1 MDIPMNYLV
10 SSGIRL
16 ENTEEFN
23 KSFFKDIY
31 RQALNTIALIIRTNE
46 KKSVS
51 KSESAIKDESI
62 LPIYD
67 VQNTIAF
74 TGRRGTGK
82 TSAMLSVRNC
92 LLNPS
97 KITSDICEEKTIE
110 EIKNVHFISLP
121 KMIDASHLDVKE
133 DLLEVI
139 IANMLKELARVTSDR
154 EFDKREHGQKV
165 EELQRRLTKVQND
178 YDSLIQTNG
187 HTIPASYNM
196 LIQGAD
202 KHHIQSE
209 FKSIIDDYLYILS
222 DYKINKNSTKKHDKY
237 LVICIDD
244 IDMYPGDPMLIM
256 QCVYRYFT
264 LPNVLLL
271 TSWNYSML
279 YQYIYKHYYRRM
291 DLDNKVEETKYSE
304 RERLCH
310 EQSNDYLR
318 KIVPFDKRIVMPSWR
333 KSDYRDLID
342 KNISLYPKE
351 EFDKSFK
358 DQFPRLFPGRLY
370 SALSYKVK
378 NNENNISVKEFIFLM
393 LADRTGV
400 YLDASGY
407 KPHFMEPDGLRST
420 FELFDSLYTMNNIRN
435 DEGNSNRYRVIGND
449 EKIKQNYKLLLDTFY
464 FKLLPS
470 LRLNDEESDFFNTI
484 YREKLSRRSKAII
497 DYYYILLQRNNEE
510 KKALFDYENTI
521 EDHCFKHT
529 EVTINQDYSIGELFR
544 ILHHSTRL
552 GLFSKQ
558 LVKAILA
565 SYSFILPYYFDE
577 GTFMYYDKFE
587 KLVDKNDIEKV
598 QEIIFKGDKFKT
610 LFGIFGGSLL
620 GNWIYEMFGFK
631 ELHIKFSIE
640 NLRNFK
646 PNDNEKTNV
655 DNSLYALLNIL
666 MFIRIDR
673 LKELKELY
681 FTSINDDCYE
691 LETEIDPTAFFINAI
706 RFDEFSKEI
715 ERLSGGRFGDIIK
728 KRANM
733 LTCYCIS
740 SNITNSLNDEDKE
753 RYPIFVLPLHQVDM
767 IYNVIKRSLK
777 EIMYIS
783 DSELRIKSHR
793 KTEETDNEN
802 KTIESFY
809 QNIIKYLSRV
819 NLSYPVYDES
829 NVDKNI
835 FVERFYRLGLAM
847 NLWCSTQKND
857 QSVQTKRFD
866 PKSDEFRIY
875 GYYKINP
882 MFGEYCTFVTTEML
896 KKNNIDTMNSNKKT
910 NDSVLLSEIIDEI
923 VGKNKCKSITKK
935 QTEKKESPAKK
946 R

>member
-1 MDIPMNYLV
+1 
-10 SSGIRL
+10 
-16 ENTEEFN
+16 
-23 KSFFKDIY
+23 
-31 RQALNTIALIIRTNE
+31 
-46 KKSVS
+46 
-51 KSESAIKDESI
+51 
-62 LPIYD
+62 
-67 VQNTIAF
+67 
-74 TGRRGTGK
+74 
-82 TSAMLSVRNC
+82 MLSVRNC

-110 EIKNVHFISLP
+110 EIKKVHFISLP

-139 IANMLKELARVTSDR
+139 IANMLKELVRVTSDR
-154 EFDKREHGQKV
+154 EFDKRKFGQKV
-165 EELQRRLTKVQND
+165 EELQLRLTKVQND

-222 DYKINKNSTKKHDKY
+222 DYRINKHSTEKHDKY

-256 QCVYRYFT
+256 QCIYRYFT

-271 TSWNYSML
+271 TSWNYGML

-291 DLDNKVEETKYSE
+291 YLYNKVENANYSE

-310 EQSNDYLR
+310 DQSNDYLR

-351 EFDKSFK
+351 EFDKNFK
-358 DQFPRLFPGRLY
+358 EQFPRLFPGRLY
-370 SALSYKVK
+370 STLSHKV
-378 NNENNISVKEFIFLM
+378 NHGGNNILVKEFIFLM

-435 DEGNSNRYRVIGND
+435 DEGNANRYKVIGND

-497 DYYYILLQRNNEE
+497 DYYYILLQRNKEE
-510 KKALFDYENTI
+510 KKSFFDYENTI
-521 EDHCFKHT
+521 EDHCKHS
-529 EVTINQDYSIGELFR
+529 EVSINQDYSIGELFR

-577 GTFMYYDKFE
+577 GTFMYYEELKMIEEKRTDK
-587 KLVDKNDIEKV
+587 KIQD
-598 QEIIFKGDKFKT
+598 IIFKGDKFNT

-631 ELHIKFSIE
+631 ELHLELSIE
-640 NLRNFK
+640 RLRNFK
-646 PNDNEKTNV
+646 PKNYKKANAD
-655 DNSLYALLNIL
+655 SYLYALLNIL
-666 MFIRIDR
+666 MFIRLDR
-673 LKELKELY
+673 LKELSELK
-681 FTSINDDCYE
+681 FIKVLDTNNQNDYL
-691 LETEIDPTAFFINAI
+691 LETEVDPTAFFINAI

-715 ERLSGGRFGDIIK
+715 ERLTGGVLGNVIKTTK
-728 KRANM
+728 KRLYNYFICGDYKEN
-733 LTCYCIS
+733 L
-740 SNITNSLNDEDKE
+740 DEKDKE
-753 RYPIFVLPLHQVDM
+753 RYPIFALPFHQVDI

-793 KTEETDNEN
+793 KSKETDDEN

-819 NLSYPVYDES
+819 KNSYPVYDES
-829 NVDKNI
+829 GVDRNI
-835 FVERFYRLGLAM
+835 FVERFYKLGLEM
-847 NLWCSTQKND
+847 NLWRSTEEGCQPEQFKPENEEY
-857 QSVQTKRFD
+857 RM
-866 PKSDEFRIY
+866 Y
-875 GYYKINP
+875 GEYKIDPVFKN
-882 MFGEYCTFVTTEML
+882 YCRFVTTEML
-896 KKNNIDTMNSNKKT
+896 KKNNTDTMNSNKKT
-910 NDSVLLSEIIDEI
+910 NDCVLLSELIDEI

>member
-1 MDIPMNYLV
+1 MNYLV
-10 SSGIRL
+10 SSGIRM
-16 ENTEEFN
+16 ENAEEFN
-23 KSFFKDIY
+23 NSFFKDIY
-31 RQALNTIALIIRTNE
+31 RQALNTIALIIRTNA

-51 KSESAIKDESI
+51 KSESDIKDESI

-154 EFDKREHGQKV
+154 EFDKRELGQKV

-222 DYKINKNSTKKHDKY
+222 DYRINKHLNEKHDKY

-256 QCVYRYFT
+256 QCIYRYFT

-351 EFDKSFK
+351 EFDKTFK
-358 DQFPRLFPGRLY
+358 EQFPRLFPGRLY

-378 NNENNISVKEFIFLM
+378 NNENNISVKEFIFLI

-577 GTFMYYDKFE
+577 GTFMYYEELKMIEEKRTDK
-587 KLVDKNDIEKV
+587 KIQD
-598 QEIIFKGDKFKT
+598 IIFKGDKFNT
-610 LFGIFGGSLL
+610 LLGIFGGSLL

-631 ELHIKFSIE
+631 ELHIKFSIVK
-640 NLRNFK
+640 LHKFIPYGK
-646 PNDNEKTNV
+646 DKL
-655 DNSLYALLNIL
+655 DQYSYLYALLNIL

-673 LKELKELY
+673 LKELKEVY
-681 FTSINDDCYE
+681 FTSIYDDCYE
-691 LETEIDPTAFFINAI
+691 LETEVDPTAFFINAI
-706 RFDEFSKEI
+706 RFDEFITEI
-715 ERLSGGRFGDIIK
+715 KNITDTSFGDIIDTMKLNLYNYFICGDFKETLDENDK
-728 KRANM
+728 K
-733 LTCYCIS
+733 
-740 SNITNSLNDEDKE
+740 
-753 RYPIFVLPLHQVDM
+753 RYPIFALPLHQVDM

-777 EIMYIS
+777 ENMYIS
-783 DSELRIKSHR
+783 DSELRIKSQ
-793 KTEETDNEN
+793 KNNEEKDSVN
-802 KTIESFY
+802 KTIKSFY

-819 NLSYPVYDES
+819 SISYPVYNES
-829 NVDKNI
+829 DYDKNI
-835 FVERFYRLGLAM
+835 FVERFYRLGLEM
-847 NLWCSTQKND
+847 NLWKCTYADGKP
-857 QSVQTKRFD
+857 KRFE
-866 PKSDEFRIY
+866 PGSEEYRIY
-875 GYYKINP
+875 GYYKIEP
-882 MFGEYCTFVTTEML
+882 FFYDYCEFFTTEMPR
-896 KKNNIDTMNSNKKT
+896 KNNLDTN
-910 NDSVLLSEIIDEI
+910 NDQGE
-923 VGKNKCKSITKK
+923 
-935 QTEKKESPAKK
+935 QTDNRIPLNELISRIKESI
-946 R
+946 